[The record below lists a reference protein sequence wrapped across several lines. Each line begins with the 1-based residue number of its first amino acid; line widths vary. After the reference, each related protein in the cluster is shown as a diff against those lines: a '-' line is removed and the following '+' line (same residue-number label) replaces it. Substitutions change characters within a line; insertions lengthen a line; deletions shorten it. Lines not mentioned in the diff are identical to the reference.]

1 MPEKVPFIINIT
13 GIDISTVANVLMVLI
28 AGVSA
33 FYAYR
38 AYKHQRERSRK
49 EAACKLAAHYADVIL
64 EKDAFISS
72 VYRTMGL
79 DEYIH
84 KTINM
89 NDMAEFDR
97 EELEAILKKQGIE
110 LDAFMKKLYTID
122 PFVILQNS
130 MLRERSAADRCTTYS
145 EYIVV
150 NEQTGERR
158 IKNETYLVSDFYQ
171 EIIDLLNQL
180 EWFGMNF
187 QYGLA
192 DEELLYQSLHQTFL
206 STVWRLYPWISSNNV
221 NNEDKTYTNVIWL
234 FDIWRKRLAD
244 IKNTADNE
252 RKEREKT
259 AEIARRMAEKASK
272 DATSVKSKVFKGDAL
287 K

>member
-1 MPEKVPFIINIT
+1 MPGKVPFVINIT

-49 EAACKLAAHYADVIL
+49 EAACKLASHYAEVIL

-89 NDMAEFDR
+89 NDMEEFDR

-110 LDAFMKKLYTID
+110 LDAFMKKLSTID

-150 NEQTGERR
+150 DEETGERR

-234 FDIWRKRLAD
+234 FDIWRKRLAN